1 MHVSVEKSPCHTVH
15 VENFSVFRLDDVTI
29 RAFVSCYV
37 FLNVIN
43 SYINSTLCGVE
54 LVTEKNTITEIYGV
68 VLEEIVMKSV
78 LVLFAFFVFTNA
90 QLPEPCG
97 KVCTFYTTHT

>member
-1 MHVSVEKSPCHTVH
+1 MSVEKSPCHTVH
-15 VENFSVFRLDDVTI
+15 VENFDVFRLDDVTI

-54 LVTEKNTITEIYGV
+54 LVTENNTITEIYGV
-68 VLEEIVMKSV
+68 VLEESDEVCFSV
-78 LVLFAFFVFTNA
+78 ICVLRIHQCSTSRA
-90 QLPEPCG
+90 LR
-97 KVCTFYTTHT
+97 